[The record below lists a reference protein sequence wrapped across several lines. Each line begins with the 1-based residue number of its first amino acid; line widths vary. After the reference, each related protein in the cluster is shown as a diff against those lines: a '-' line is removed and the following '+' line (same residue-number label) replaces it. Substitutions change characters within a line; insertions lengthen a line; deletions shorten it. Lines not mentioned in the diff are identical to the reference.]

1 MQLGLQTPISKT
13 KPNREHLKSV
23 RGSLS
28 LVRTSSFLSHFK
40 DWSMRA
46 QLARVRQEVAVQLS
60 ESPPPPFFLLAP
72 TLHLVGIVK
81 PWKQPTVAQ
90 EKYFLQFLKCLPE
103 ELQTAGDD
111 IMLADKSPLGQ
122 WSHSNGC
129 HPRGSASR
137 DFLGAQSPEVHNR
150 GWGQP
155 LSEGSTICPQT
166 FHSSAF
172 SSDTSKLLPSER
184 RGPAGQN

>member
-1 MQLGLQTPISKT
+1 M
-13 KPNREHLKSV
+13 
-23 RGSLS
+23 
-28 LVRTSSFLSHFK
+28 
-40 DWSMRA
+40 
-46 QLARVRQEVAVQLS
+46 QLS

-111 IMLADKSPLGQ
+111 IMLADQ

-129 HPRGSASR
+129 HHGAALRG
-137 DFLGAQSPEVHNR
+137 
-150 GWGQP
+150 
-155 LSEGSTICPQT
+155 T
-166 FHSSAF
+166 SSGHKVLRF
-172 SSDTSKLLPSER
+172 TT
-184 RGPAGQN
+184 GGGGNH